1 MSFLFLHKDEE
12 DLKNGTLK
20 NGTLKNGTLKNGT
33 LKNGALKKWNPHRWD
48 LLQKKKVL
56 KSSTFNFFI
65 SFGYSDFRLG

>member
-12 DLKNGTLK
+12 ALKNGALKNGTLK
-20 NGTLKNGTLKNGT
+20 
-33 LKNGALKKWNPHRWD
+33 KWNPHKWD

>member
-12 DLKNGTLK
+12 A
-20 NGTLKNGTLKNGT
+20 LKNGT
-33 LKNGALKKWNPHRWD
+33 LKNGALKKWNPHKWD